1 MIIKTSS
8 FVKSSPDWIGCPE
21 TNLPEFAFIGRSNV
35 GKSSFINML
44 TNRQQLAKTSSKP
57 GKTKLINHFLINDT
71 WYLVDLPGYGYSRT
85 SKELRIEW
93 DKMIMD
99 YIRNRKNLYYLCV
112 LIDSRLLPQKL
123 DISFLEK
130 LGEME
135 IPFLL
140 IFTKS
145 DKQSQIKTMKNVNS
159 FIETISEQWEELPP
173 YFITSAVRV
182 KGKEEFLTFINKT
195 IHEINL

>member
-1 MIIKTSS
+1 
-8 FVKSSPDWIGCPE
+8 
-21 TNLPEFAFIGRSNV
+21 
-35 GKSSFINML
+35 
-44 TNRQQLAKTSSKP
+44 
-57 GKTKLINHFLINDT
+57 
-71 WYLVDLPGYGYSRT
+71 
-85 SKELRIEW
+85 
-93 DKMIMD
+93 MD

-130 LGEME
+130 LGEMQ

-145 DKQSQIKTMKNVNS
+145 DKQSLFKTMKNVNS
-159 FIETISEQWEELPP
+159 FLQTISEQWEELPP
-173 YFITSAVRV
+173 YFITSAVRA
-182 KGKEEFLTFINKT
+182 KGKEEFLTFIDKT

>member
-8 FVKSSPDWIGCPE
+8 FVKSSPDWKICPD
-21 TNLPEFAFIGRSNV
+21 TDLPEFAFIGRSNV

>member
-8 FVKSSPDWIGCPE
+8 FVKSSPNWEVCPE
-21 TNLPEFAFIGRSNV
+21 TDLPEFAFIGRSNV

-44 TNRQQLAKTSSKP
+44 TDRQHLAKTSSKP
-57 GKTKLINHFLINDT
+57 GKTKLINHFLINDS

-99 YIRNRKNLYYLCV
+99 YIKFRKNLFYLCV
-112 LIDSRLLPQKL
+112 LIDTRLLPQKI
-123 DISFLEK
+123 DISFLVK
-130 LGEME
+130 LGEMQ
-135 IPFLL
+135 IPFLI

-145 DKQSQIKTMKNVNS
+145 DKQSHIKTMKNVNS
-159 FIETISEQWEELPP
+159 FLQTISEQWDELPH
-173 YFITSAVRV
+173 YFITSAINGR
-182 KGKEEFLTFINKT
+182 GKEEFLTFVDKS